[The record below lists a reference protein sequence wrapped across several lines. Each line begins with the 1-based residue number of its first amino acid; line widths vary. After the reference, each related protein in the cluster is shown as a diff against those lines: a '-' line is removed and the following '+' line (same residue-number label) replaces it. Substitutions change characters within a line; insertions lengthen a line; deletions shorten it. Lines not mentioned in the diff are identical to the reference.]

1 LQVLKLD
8 FNKLTG
14 VFVER
19 LCKKLALSA
28 YTPTSALSGPHTA
41 SASLLNS
48 ESEDTSRI
56 GSARIAVATTQSTGL
71 QTLSFEGNKIGD
83 RGAEAIANLIQTK
96 NDASKNIKIIN
107 LNECNI

>member
-1 LQVLKLD
+1 MQKISLDDATAFYLIESLARAQNLQVLKLD

-19 LCKKLALSA
+19 LCKKLGLSA
-28 YTPTSALSGPHTA
+28 YTPTSALNTSHNA

-56 GSARIAVATTQSTGL
+56 GSARLA
-71 QTLSFEGNKIGD
+71 
-83 RGAEAIANLIQTK
+83 GASA
-96 NDASKNIKIIN
+96 
-107 LNECNI
+107 